1 MAVPALARELSGE
14 VEFGSQTALLLWT
27 EPPQELPR
35 RNGAESADGA
45 AEVTRDV
52 RVEQPVPEESDE
64 IARQQH
70 DDERD
75 QQSLPIGHGT
85 PPRSLPS
92 GLVIFAFFLPHAAA
106 SRGFAF
112 DPARALTRPDV
123 AGRAPH
129 HAVSITGS
137 PPMSRASRRSRTNTR
152 SPASALKPL
161 SKRNSNRPR
170 STTIG
175 VFGSTPVVEAE
186 TR

>member
-1 MAVPALARELSGE
+1 MAVPALPRELSGE
-14 VEFGSQTALLLWT
+14 VELGSQTALLLWT
-27 EPPQELPR
+27 DSPQELPR
-35 RNGAESADGA
+35 RNGAKSADGA

-92 GLVIFAFFLPHAAA
+92 WLVIFAFFLPQTDEDAAA
-106 SRGFAF
+106 SRVSRSTR
-112 DPARALTRPDV
+112 PALTRQDV
-123 AGRAPH
+123 TGRAPH

-137 PPMSRASRRSRTNTR
+137 RPMSRASWRSRTNTR

-161 SKRNSNRPR
+161 SKRN
-170 STTIG
+170 
-175 VFGSTPVVEAE
+175 
-186 TR
+186 

>member
-1 MAVPALARELSGE
+1 K
-14 VEFGSQTALLLWT
+14 
-27 EPPQELPR
+27 
-35 RNGAESADGA
+35 SADGA

-70 DDERD
+70 DGERD
-75 QQSLPIGHGT
+75 QQSLPQWHDT
-85 PPRSLPS
+85 SPRSLP
-92 GLVIFAFFLPHAAA
+92 
-106 SRGFAF
+106 
-112 DPARALTRPDV
+112 
-123 AGRAPH
+123 PH

-137 PPMSRASRRSRTNTR
+137 RPMSRASRRSRTNTR
-152 SPASALKPL
+152 PPASALKPL